1 MANSFQQEQD
11 PPEFE
16 KVSELA
22 ENLVYRL
29 PGCTDLMIRKAIR
42 DVFREFCRETKCLT
56 AERFV
61 EIERGR
67 LDYPLASVFGGVVT
81 GVRAVAVGAQRLK
94 SGIDYATYGARPP
107 VLHLSPRWVPPRDAP
122 AAPPQEAHLNDG
134 PRAVRVIQEEVPSL
148 ESEHAPNGFV
158 AAHGEAICSG
168 VLARLCSMTGR
179 PWSDPQVAALERVS
193 YENAK
198 SELRMRHETPP
209 GGRFVDTSMVL

>member
-1 MANSFQQEQD
+1 M
-11 PPEFE
+11 
-16 KVSELA
+16 
-22 ENLVYRL
+22 
-29 PGCTDLMIRKAIR
+29 
-42 DVFREFCRETKCLT
+42 
-56 AERFV
+56 
-61 EIERGR
+61 
-67 LDYPLASVFGGVVT
+67 
-81 GVRAVAVGAQRLK
+81 
-94 SGIDYATYGARPP
+94 
-107 VLHLSPRWVPPRDAP
+107 
-122 AAPPQEAHLNDG
+122 
-134 PRAVRVIQEEVPSL
+134 PSL